1 MEKQSV
7 LVTLTAPTCAGK
19 SYLLN
24 YIRNDRKLPCLVST
38 TTRPARA
45 GEVEGVDYFFISEEE
60 SKSLEANDDFAELAV
75 YNGIRYGV
83 TKAEFKSKLDTG
95 LTFLIVEPSGIDHYV
110 KPALDV
116 GAKHLKYFV
125 DVDLGTRIK
134 RFTARL
140 AEDLSKMDKNTNLEK
155 FVSASLIRHTA
166 MLQIEPG
173 WVDLVK
179 WDRVLNGNDTPE
191 HNLSLILADVM
202 MLNHN

>member
-60 SKSLEANDDFAELAV
+60 SKSIEADDDFAELAV

-83 TKAEFKSKLDTG
+83 TKAEFKSKLNTLLIEAEKLNI
-95 LTFLIVEPSGIDHYV
+95 LTEQGVTNGDF
-110 KPALDV
+110 
-116 GAKHLKYFV
+116 
-125 DVDLGTRIK
+125 RNQ
-134 RFTARL
+134 L
-140 AEDLSKMDKNTNLEK
+140 AEVKLSYL
-155 FVSASLIRHTA
+155 LIKTLFQH
-166 MLQIEPG
+166 L
-173 WVDLVK
+173 
-179 WDRVLNGNDTPE
+179 
-191 HNLSLILADVM
+191 
-202 MLNHN
+202 

>member
-125 DVDLGTRIK
+125 DVDLSTRIK

-155 FVSASLIRHTA
+155 FVSASLIRHAA
-166 MLQIEPG
+166 MLQVEPG